1 MRGGGKVDEAF
12 LSSMRCSTQPWYGTT
27 NGSRNPGQSGS
38 VTERSYNRCLAG
50 VDGLVDANIVGS
62 VKIAR

>member
-12 LSSMRCSTQPWYGTT
+12 LLSMRCSTQPWYGTT
-27 NGSRNPGQSGS
+27 DGFRNSDRSGS
-38 VTERSYNRCLAG
+38 VTERSYNGCLAG